1 MSKLGSR
8 MIRAA
13 GEALAFAAG
22 SAPEGF
28 VVHTPVDV
36 KALRAKLKLAQ
47 PEFAARYGLSVG
59 TVRDWEQGRTVP
71 DRPAQALLRVIEAE
85 PELVRQVLAG
95 AQGIAA

>member
-13 GEALAFAAG
+13 EEALAYAAG
-22 SAPEGF
+22 TGTDGSIT
-28 VVHTPVDV
+28 HKPVDV
-36 KALRAKLKLAQ
+36 KSLRTRLDLAQ

-71 DRPAQALLRVIEAE
+71 DRPAQILLRVIEAE
-85 PELVRQVLAG
+85 PDLVRRVVANISRVG
-95 AQGIAA
+95 